1 MKNRHIWLVI
11 GCILVVGILV
21 TRYTNSFISHKE
33 AEQMAAAS
41 AVTEAAREGALA
53 AESAEAEAAFAGAG
67 GNKAGALAGA
77 KDGAAVPP
85 TLAAAAAKGAGA
97 NSAATTAGEILQD
110 SGAPDE
116 ANAFLEKTDEGEAA
130 NRDEIAMAEAAP
142 QEAGPDALRSADAG
156 AGKLANPETAAAG
169 PGAAPVGPG
178 AAPVGPGA
186 ATGGPG
192 AAAASSGPASPLEG
206 THGRAEKNAALS
218 SGTDYR
224 QRLLDLD
231 SQIQKLREEDKDASA
246 YSMKATAESEL
257 KLWEGEMN
265 TVYNALLDH
274 MDQEE
279 AKELAAEQQTWMKNR
294 EARAVENSAKNS
306 AANLE
311 GVGVTAALASL
322 TRARTYDLVDRYEKL
337 TEGNPDAG

>member
-67 GNKAGALAGA
+67 GNKAGAMAGA
-77 KDGAAVPP
+77 KDGAAAPP
-85 TLAAAAAKGAGA
+85 TLAA
-97 NSAATTAGEILQD
+97 AATTAGEILQD
-110 SGAPDE
+110 SDAPDE
-116 ANAFLEKTDEGEAA
+116 ANAFLEKTDEGEEA

-142 QEAGPDALRSADAG
+142 QETGPAALRSADAG
-156 AGKLANPETAAAG
+156 AGGIANPETAAAG

-186 ATGGPG
+186 APVGPGAASGGPG

-322 TRARTYDLVDRYEKL
+322 TRARTYDLVYRYEKL

>member
-1 MKNRHIWLVI
+1 MRHMKNRHIWLVI

-21 TRYTNSFISHKE
+21 TGYTNSFISHKE

-53 AESAEAEAAFAGAG
+53 AESAEAEAAFAAADGFRG
-67 GNKAGALAGA
+67 GGQAGA
-77 KDGAAVPP
+77 KEGEALPP
-85 TLAAAAAKGAGA
+85 TLAAAPVKGAGA
-97 NSAATTAGEILQD
+97 AAGTTASGETQQE
-110 SGAPDE
+110 SAVPAE
-116 ANAFLEKTDEGEAA
+116 ANQFLAKTNEAA
-130 NRDEIAMAEAAP
+130 GAQREETAMDEAAP
-142 QEAGPDALRSADAG
+142 LEAGPDALRSADAG
-156 AGKLANPETAAAG
+156 TFANSEAMPAG

-178 AAPVGPGA
+178 APPAGPGA
-186 ATGGPG
+186 GPG
-192 AAAASSGPASPLEG
+192 AAASSGPASPLEG
-206 THGRAEKNAALS
+206 ARGRAEKNAAAS

-265 TVYNALLDH
+265 TVYNALLDR

-279 AKELAAEQQTWMKNR
+279 AAELAAEQQTWMKNR

-311 GVGVTAALASL
+311 GVGVTASLASL
-322 TRARTYDLVDRYEKL
+322 TRKRTYELVDRYEQL

>member
-1 MKNRHIWLVI
+1 MRHMKNRHIWLVI

-21 TRYTNSFISHKE
+21 TGYTNSFISHKE

-53 AESAEAEAAFAGAG
+53 AESAEAEAAFAAADGFRG
-67 GNKAGALAGA
+67 GGQAGA
-77 KDGAAVPP
+77 KEGEALPP
-85 TLAAAAAKGAGA
+85 TLAAAPVKGAGA
-97 NSAATTAGEILQD
+97 AAGTTASGETQQESAAPA
-110 SGAPDE
+110 E
-116 ANAFLEKTDEGEAA
+116 ANQFLAKTDEAA
-130 NRDEIAMAEAAP
+130 GAQHEETEMDEAAP
-142 QEAGPDALRSADAG
+142 LEAGPDALRSADAG
-156 AGKLANPETAAAG
+156 TFANSEAMPAG

-178 AAPVGPGA
+178 APPAGPGA
-186 ATGGPG
+186 GPG
-192 AAAASSGPASPLEG
+192 AAASSGPASPLEG
-206 THGRAEKNAALS
+206 ARGRAEKNAAAS

-231 SQIQKLREEDKDASA
+231 SQIQKLREEDKVASA

-265 TVYNALLDH
+265 TVYNALLDR
-274 MDQEE
+274 MDRE
-279 AKELAAEQQTWMKNR
+279 AAAELAAEQQTWMKNR

-311 GVGVTAALASL
+311 GVGVTASLASL
-322 TRARTYDLVDRYEKL
+322 TRKRTYELVDRYEQL